1 MTNSISLSLIGAG
14 ALFVLGSS
22 YLTQSL
28 QFSQSSFGFMI
39 ASFGFGI
46 IFTMIIL
53 SYFVT
58 SFNRVSFF
66 IGISMIITGLSLL
79 FAFNSHEFSTI
90 LFFIF
95 ISGIGSGTVYLLT
108 VSYLQSTTD
117 ENLRGRV
124 FGNFYTIG
132 RLSLLI
138 SVFISGFLA
147 SFANNYF
154 EVDGVLLVLRLSSCF
169 ILLSGLLT
177 FIKGY
182 RKIIRE
188 FGFEN
193 SNFNKLR
200 LNLESNEDEPS

>member
-1 MTNSISLSLIGAG
+1 
-14 ALFVLGSS
+14 
-22 YLTQSL
+22 
-28 QFSQSSFGFMI
+28 MI

-46 IFTMIIL
+46 VFTMVIL

-58 SFNRVSFF
+58 TFNRVSFF

-79 FAFNSHEFSTI
+79 FAFNSYEFSTI

-95 ISGIGSGTVYLLT
+95 ISGIGSGSVYLLT
-108 VSYLQSTTD
+108 ISYLQSTTS

-132 RLSLLI
+132 RLSLLV
-138 SVFISGFLA
+138 SVFISGFVA

-169 ILLSGLLT
+169 ILFSGLMT

-182 RKIIRE
+182 KKIIRE

-200 LNLESNEDEPS
+200 LNLESNEDEPL

>member
-1 MTNSISLSLIGAG
+1 
-14 ALFVLGSS
+14 
-22 YLTQSL
+22 
-28 QFSQSSFGFMI
+28 
-39 ASFGFGI
+39 
-46 IFTMIIL
+46 
-53 SYFVT
+53 
-58 SFNRVSFF
+58 
-66 IGISMIITGLSLL
+66 MIITVLSLL

-108 VSYLQSTTD
+108 VSYLQSTTE

-132 RLSLLI
+132 RLSLLV

-147 SFANNYF
+147 SFANNYY

-182 RKIIRE
+182 RKIIKD

-200 LNLESNEDEPS
+200 LNLESNKDEPS